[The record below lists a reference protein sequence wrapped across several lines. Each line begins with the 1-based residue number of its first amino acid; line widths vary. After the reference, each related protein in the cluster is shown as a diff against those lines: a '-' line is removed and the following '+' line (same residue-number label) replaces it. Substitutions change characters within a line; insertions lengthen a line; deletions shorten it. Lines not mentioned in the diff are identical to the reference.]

1 MAKITNT
8 GVHIVEGSAAASDTG
23 GESQIWVKSDTPS
36 SLYHTDDAGTDFR
49 INGTTVGT
57 ENTTTGGSSILF
69 SGIPAGVKRISL
81 MISGVSTSS
90 TSDWIITLGDSGGLE
105 TSGYLGS
112 CTNENGA
119 VKAAFTAGIGIMTNS
134 AAADT
139 HTGVVDLYLEDS
151 ANNTW
156 ISRSTVVQED
166 AGSLDYG
173 AARKS
178 LDGVL
183 TQVNF
188 TTAGGSDTFDAN
200 NGVNIQFA

>member
-1 MAKITNT
+1 
-8 GVHIVEGSAAASDTG
+8 
-23 GESQIWVKSDTPS
+23 
-36 SLYHTDDAGTDFR
+36 
-49 INGTTVGT
+49 
-57 ENTTTGGSSILF
+57 
-69 SGIPAGVKRISL
+69 
-81 MISGVSTSS
+81 
-90 TSDWIITLGDSGGLE
+90 
-105 TSGYLGS
+105 
-112 CTNENGA
+112 
-119 VKAAFTAGIGIMTNS
+119 
-134 AAADT
+134 
-139 HTGVVDLYLEDS
+139 VDLYLEDS